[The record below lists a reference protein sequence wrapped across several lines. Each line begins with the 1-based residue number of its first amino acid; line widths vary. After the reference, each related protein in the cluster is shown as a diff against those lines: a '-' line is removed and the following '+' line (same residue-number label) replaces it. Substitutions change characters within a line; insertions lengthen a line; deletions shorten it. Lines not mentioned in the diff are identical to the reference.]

1 MHNTAERVQA
11 ASRYKF
17 RKTKEEVMTQTA
29 TAAVPTVSPML
40 DELRQESATTRRIL
54 DRIPADRLSWKPCEK
69 SLTVGQ
75 IAFHLA
81 AIPGVFAKLLVP
93 DTFDVPKDAFT
104 FAHPATK
111 DEILS
116 TFDTGIKAAQE
127 FLAGL
132 TDEQARGLW
141 TTRSE
146 GRTMMQ
152 LPRGNAVRM
161 LMLNHSVHHRGQLS
175 IYLREM
181 GVAVPAIYGPSGD
194 ENPFAPK

>member
-1 MHNTAERVQA
+1 MTQA
-11 ASRYKF
+11 A
-17 RKTKEEVMTQTA
+17 TA
-29 TAAVPTVSPML
+29 LTPAISPML
-40 DELRQESATTRRIL
+40 DELRQESATTRRVL
-54 DRIPADRLSWKPCEK
+54 DRIPADKLNWKPCES
-69 SLTVGQ
+69 SLTAGQ

-81 AIPGVFAKLLVP
+81 AIPGVFAKLLGP

-111 DEILS
+111 EEILS
-116 TFDTGIKAAQE
+116 TFDSGVAAAAQ

-152 LPRGNAVRM
+152 LPRSNAVRM
-161 LMLNHSVHHRGQLS
+161 LMLNHAVHHRGQLS

-194 ENPFAPK
+194 ENPFAPQ